1 MNKFLKPLMISTA
14 LLGSIYTIICL
25 IPAVETMLRL
35 FRFYF
40 VNSGLIS
47 IL

>member
-1 MNKFLKPLMISTA
+1 MKKLLKPLMISTF
-14 LLGSIYTIICL
+14 LLGCIYTINCL
-25 IPAVETMLRL
+25 LPAVETMLRL
-35 FRFYF
+35 FQFYV